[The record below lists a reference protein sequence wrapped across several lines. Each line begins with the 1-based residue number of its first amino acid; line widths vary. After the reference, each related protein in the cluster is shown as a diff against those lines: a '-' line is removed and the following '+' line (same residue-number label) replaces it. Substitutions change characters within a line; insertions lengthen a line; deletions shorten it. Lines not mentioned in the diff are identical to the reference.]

1 MMPES
6 GQWFNL
12 PGPEMDVAV
21 SSRARLS
28 RNLMG
33 YLFPPLA
40 SKDQEEM
47 ASEEILKAFQ
57 KLSGGFKIINL
68 DSISPLERRILM
80 ERNLISQ
87 EFSAS
92 PNKVVAISEDE
103 KLSAMINEEDHLRLV
118 CIRSGL
124 ALEDVYRQVE
134 KVDSK
139 LESSLHYAA
148 SMEWGYLNTSL
159 QNTGTGLRA
168 SVMLHLPSLVMEG
181 NVGWALKMAGQMG
194 LQIKGHWGEGENSLG
209 DMYQISNPVSLG
221 LTERE
226 IVETVQST
234 ATTLME
240 YERKSRAEMLKNRR
254 LELEDGIYRAYGLL
268 AQCRLISSKE
278 AIELLAKVRLGVS
291 LGVLAKPS
299 LEVVTTLMILS
310 QKSHIQKMLDTM
322 DDESDNRLVDYTR
335 AKLLRRA
342 LEEGNV

>member
-21 SSRARLS
+21 SSRARIS

-57 KLSGGFKIINL
+57 KLPGGFKIISL
-68 DSISPLERRILM
+68 DSIPPLERRILM

-103 KLSAMINEEDHLRLV
+103 KLSAMVNEEDHLRLV

-139 LESSLHYAA
+139 LEAGLHYAA

-168 SVMLHLPSLVMEG
+168 SVMLHLPALVMEG

-268 AQCRLISSKE
+268 AQCRLLSSKE

-310 QKSHIQKMLDTM
+310 QKSHIQKMLDSM
-322 DDESDNRLVDYTR
+322 DDESDNKLVDYTR

>member
-1 MMPES
+1 MPES

-47 ASEEILKAFQ
+47 ASEEVLKAFQ
-57 KLSGGFKIINL
+57 KLPGGFKIINL

-139 LESSLHYAA
+139 LEGSLHYAA

-168 SVMLHLPSLVMEG
+168 SVMLHLPALVMEG

-254 LELEDGIYRAYGLL
+254 LELEDGVYRAYGLL

-291 LGVLAKPS
+291 LGVLSKPS

>member
-1 MMPES
+1 MPES

-57 KLSGGFKIINL
+57 KLPGAFKILSL
-68 DSISPLERRILM
+68 DSIPPLERRILM

-103 KLSAMINEEDHLRLV
+103 KLSAMVNEEDHLRLV

-168 SVMLHLPSLVMEG
+168 SVMLHLPALVMEG

-268 AQCRLISSKE
+268 AQCRLVSSKE

-310 QKSHIQKMLDTM
+310 QKSHIQKMLDSM
-322 DDESDNRLVDYTR
+322 DDESDNKLVDYTR

>member
-1 MMPES
+1 MPES

-57 KLSGGFKIINL
+57 KLPGAFKILSL
-68 DSISPLERRILM
+68 DSIPPLERRILM

-103 KLSAMINEEDHLRLV
+103 KLSAMVNEEDHLRLV

-168 SVMLHLPSLVMEG
+168 SVMLHLPALVMEG

-268 AQCRLISSKE
+268 AQCRLVSSKE

-322 DDESDNRLVDYTR
+322 DDESDNKLVDYTR

>member
-1 MMPES
+1 MPES

-57 KLSGGFKIINL
+57 KLPGGFKVISL

-103 KLSAMINEEDHLRLV
+103 KLSAMVNEEDHLRLV

-168 SVMLHLPSLVMEG
+168 SVMLHLPALVMEG

-268 AQCRLISSKE
+268 AQCRLVSSKE

-310 QKSHIQKMLDTM
+310 QKSHIQKMLDSM
-322 DDESDNRLVDYTR
+322 DDESDNKLVDYTR

>member
-291 LGVLAKPS
+291 LGVLSKPS

>member
-1 MMPES
+1 MPES

-57 KLSGGFKIINL
+57 KLPGGFKVISL
-68 DSISPLERRILM
+68 DGISPLERRILM

-118 CIRSGL
+118 CIRSGF

-139 LESSLHYAA
+139 LEGSLHYAA

-168 SVMLHLPSLVMEG
+168 SVMLHLPALVMEG

-268 AQCRLISSKE
+268 AQCRLVSSKE

-322 DDESDNRLVDYTR
+322 DDESDNKLVDYTR

>member
-1 MMPES
+1 MPES
-6 GQWFNL
+6 SQWFNL

-57 KLSGGFKIINL
+57 KLPGGFKIVNL

-139 LESSLHYAA
+139 LEGGLHYAA